1 MTHRSS
7 GRSRVGHVVILTATG
22 IAVIAMTMQTAA
34 AGGRENRDAERQN
47 AVNPTATALLE
58 FQQRLDG
65 YLDLR
70 RSLLKQLS
78 STGDATRLEARQESL
93 AAAVRTAR
101 RNAKRGDLIPSAA
114 AAAIASTIT
123 ADLKRRASGSGLV
136 LSEVP
141 NAPIPSINATYPA
154 DAALSTVPPLM
165 LNNLPRLPET
175 LQYRFYGRHLLI
187 LDGDVQIVLD
197 YIANVLPRTLR

>member
-1 MTHRSS
+1 M
-7 GRSRVGHVVILTATG
+7 TATG

-34 AGGRENRDAERQN
+34 AGGREDGDAAIQE
-47 AVNPTATALLE
+47 AVSPTAAALLE

-78 STGDATRLEARQESL
+78 STADATRLEARQESL
-93 AAAVRTAR
+93 AAAVRMAR

-114 AAAIASTIT
+114 AAAISSTIT
-123 ADLKRRASGSGLV
+123 ADLKRRASASGLV

-175 LQYRFYGRHLLI
+175 LQYRFFGRHLLI

-197 YIANVLPRTLR
+197 YIPNVLPRTLR